1 MGLLEGMEKLITEHG
16 SAAILR
22 ERIALARE
30 QYAALESRVVSL
42 QKDNEQL
49 NSANASLHARLRALE
64 RQLSDAHSVDASGH
78 ACDHCGSIKLKRTGN
93 RPDPTFGDLGVKQAV
108 FSCMDCGKESAFTQH
123 P

>member
-22 ERIALARE
+22 ERIALARD
-30 QYAALESRVVSL
+30 QYAALESRVVNL
-42 QKDNEQL
+42 QKDNERL
-49 NSANASLHARLRALE
+49 NSANASLHARIRALE
-64 RQLSDAHSVDASGH
+64 RQLSGAHSVDASGH
-78 ACDHCGSIKLKRTGN
+78 ACDHCGSINLKRTGN